1 MTGPL
6 GAQFIQTAQ
15 DYWRKAGQRPDL
27 FEQIDGMLE
36 RIRRDRGSGSDFL
49 DFKTGVGG
57 IIEGEFLVQALQ
69 MRENIWEPNWER
81 AVDQLR
87 ERAILN
93 DAEAG
98 KLKQAYV
105 LLRRYESVLR
115 RYENKAVSVL
125 PHGSG
130 EQRRVSVRLGYNN
143 FEAFRRD
150 YLDAR
155 DVIHA
160 LYEEHI
166 RNKGL

>member
-1 MTGPL
+1 M
-6 GAQFIQTAQ
+6 
-15 DYWRKAGQRPDL
+15 
-27 FEQIDGMLE
+27 
-36 RIRRDRGSGSDFL
+36 
-49 DFKTGVGG
+49 
-57 IIEGEFLVQALQ
+57 IEGEFLVQVLQ
-69 MRENIWEPNWER
+69 MRENIWESNWER

-87 ERAILN
+87 ERGILN
-93 DAEAG
+93 NAEATRV
-98 KLKQAYV
+98 KKAYG

-130 EQRRVSVRLGYNN
+130 EQRRVSVRLGYDN

-160 LYEEHI
+160 LYEKHI
-166 RNKGL
+166 RNKSL